1 VDPDMNSFLKD
12 YISAIH
18 QRFEQAIALNQKSV
32 TEGDRAFFD
41 GAFFCYQDAMKILRQ
56 QLDEHGYDPQD
67 FEPLEPVLP
76 ESEKIDYITPSSE
89 SDKEI
94 L

>member
-1 VDPDMNSFLKD
+1 MNPELQRLVKG
-12 YISAIH
+12 YIAAIH

-56 QLDEHGYDPQD
+56 ELESQGYDPTE
-67 FEPLEPVLP
+67 FEPMEPTLP
-76 ESEKIDYITPSSE
+76 ESEKIDYITPSSDQE
-89 SDKEI
+89 V